1 MSIVLGIITALGLV
15 YLAGC
20 IGVLCLCAL
29 GFVANKVSEHPSLL
43 LIPVVLAV
51 LSMYHLTQI

>member
-1 MSIVLGIITALGLV
+1 MSIVLGSIFLIV
-15 YLAGC
+15 IFCLAMVVGTG
-20 IGVLCLCAL
+20 ILCAL

>member
-1 MSIVLGIITALGLV
+1 MSIILGIITALGLV

-20 IGVLCLCAL
+20 IGVLALCAL

-43 LIPVVLAV
+43 LIPFPIALICV
-51 LSMYHLTQI
+51 SCI